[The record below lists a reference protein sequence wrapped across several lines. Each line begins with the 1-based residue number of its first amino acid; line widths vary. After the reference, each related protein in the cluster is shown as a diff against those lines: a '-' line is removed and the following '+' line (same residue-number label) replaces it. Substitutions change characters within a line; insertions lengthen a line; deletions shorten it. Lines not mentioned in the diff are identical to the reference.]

1 MDTVMKFTLRLP
13 VALYAALKAQAVAE
27 HRSLHAQ
34 IIHILSGAVRP

>member
-13 VALYAALKAQAVAE
+13 VALYVALKAQAVSE

-34 IIHILSGAVRP
+34 IVHILSRAVKL